1 MNVFDSASAR
11 VAINSLNK
19 SSSQLDIV
27 TKRVVSMSQTSGVG
41 DTSDSVSVSISTR
54 LGGLSFA
61 MEQAIRNLEDGQSL
75 TRTADSALADIS
87 ETLIKMRELALQAT
101 SDLYTSD
108 DKSALDNLYQNLR
121 VHMLD
126 IVENTKWN
134 ETLLFEK
141 LDTKTFTIQ
150 AGPSAGEVVTFDI
163 PQIYA
168 NGFIGFNNGDFENPG
183 ADPSKIDGWTQYNE
197 VIPLDGAGTIADW
210 PVPINDTMPPI
221 GQYPIA
227 KESSMV
233 GPGTFSSGIDNDR
246 VLDNP
251 DGGANSMR
259 LTSDDL
265 TTESTG
271 IVHGPY
277 LVSDSAVLIK
287 AGESVSFDWRARGSA
302 DARVADAYDVYA
314 YLLNTKTGA
323 TIKLLDE
330 TGTVAGEDTGWR
342 NVETTVNQEGTY
354 KFVFISG
361 TFDESGGRKAGA
373 ELFVDNVKAP
383 PNPNPKLDQTYI
395 TNSEK
400 ANEAIVEID
409 LTIDTVLKARSHVAA
424 AEKRMARVAENHRQV
439 MLGLVGF
446 DKYIENELPEAF
458 ITQSSSKILQSAAI
472 SVLNSIKQKSN
483 LAFSMVTD
491 NMDQHRNLYN

>member
-183 ADPSKIDGWTQYNE
+183 ADPAKIDGWTVYNQN
-197 VIPLDGAGTIADW
+197 ILMNGGSSIAGW
-210 PVPINDTMPPI
+210 PVPIMTQCLDPRQLNPP
-221 GQYPIA
+221 
-227 KESSMV
+227 K
-233 GPGTFSSGIDNDR
+233 
-246 VLDNP
+246 
-251 DGGANSMR
+251 
-259 LTSDDL
+259 
-265 TTESTG
+265 
-271 IVHGPY
+271 
-277 LVSDSAVLIK
+277 
-287 AGESVSFDWRARGSA
+287 
-302 DARVADAYDVYA
+302 
-314 YLLNTKTGA
+314 
-323 TIKLLDE
+323 
-330 TGTVAGEDTGWR
+330 
-342 NVETTVNQEGTY
+342 
-354 KFVFISG
+354 
-361 TFDESGGRKAGA
+361 
-373 ELFVDNVKAP
+373 
-383 PNPNPKLDQTYI
+383 
-395 TNSEK
+395 
-400 ANEAIVEID
+400 
-409 LTIDTVLKARSHVAA
+409 
-424 AEKRMARVAENHRQV
+424 
-439 MLGLVGF
+439 
-446 DKYIENELPEAF
+446 
-458 ITQSSSKILQSAAI
+458 
-472 SVLNSIKQKSN
+472 
-483 LAFSMVTD
+483 
-491 NMDQHRNLYN
+491 

>member
-108 DKSALDNLYQNLR
+108 DKSALNNLYQNLR

-168 NGFIGFNNGDFENPG
+168 NGFFGFNNGDFENPG
-183 ADPSKIDGWTQYNE
+183 ADPAKIDGWTVYNQN
-197 VIPLDGAGTIADW
+197 ILMNGGSSIAGW
-210 PVPINDTMPPI
+210 PVPNNDTMPRPE
-221 GQYPIA
+221 A
-227 KESSMV
+227 AESSKV
-233 GPGTFSSGIDNDR
+233 GQGTFSSGIEG
-246 VLDNP
+246 VVALDNP

-259 LTSDDL
+259 LTSSGDL
-265 TTESTG
+265 RTDRYG
-271 IVHGPY
+271 VVHGPY
-277 LVSDSAVLIK
+277 IVSDSAVTIK
-287 AGESVSFDWRARGSA
+287 AGESISFDWRAKGGG
-302 DARVADAYDVYA
+302 DAYDVYA

-330 TGTVAGEDTGWR
+330 TA
-342 NVETTVNQEGTY
+342 NQEGGDSGWQSEETVVDADGTY

-361 TFDESGGRKAGA
+361 TYDWSGGTLAGA
-373 ELFVDNVKAP
+373 QLFVDNIVAP
-383 PNPNPKLDQTYI
+383 PSPNPTLDQTYI
-395 TNSEK
+395 TNSQK